1 MHPIGSVGRLI
12 EINKNITNKTI
23 IYLINL
29 IILMNLCFYCLFC
42 SVLLFLCK
50 VKLCF
55 YTLKE
60 KKRELRLHDLFLKL
74 NDNFINY
81 QLTELNNLFIMLSNH
96 EKSK

>member
-50 VKLCF
+50 VK
-55 YTLKE
+55 